1 MKMKY
6 MISIILGLVFWMGC
20 SDDENLSLMC
30 LNTR

>member
-20 SDDENLSLMC
+20 SDDENLSPSA
-30 LNTR
+30 